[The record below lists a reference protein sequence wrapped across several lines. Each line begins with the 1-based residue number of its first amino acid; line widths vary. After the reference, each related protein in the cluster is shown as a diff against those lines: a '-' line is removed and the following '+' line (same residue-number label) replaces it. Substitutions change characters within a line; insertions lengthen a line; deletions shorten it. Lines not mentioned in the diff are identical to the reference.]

1 MLDMQMRQPRTLE
14 EVINY
19 VRALE
24 DHLRW
29 ALSNIDGQTQ
39 ITEGTVGQNQLAQ
52 GAVSAGNIQKGAVT
66 GDALGEGAIADDK
79 LSEAVWKDIDKK
91 IKTANSG
98 LIASNELKD
107 RVNGLIDLAEID
119 WHKIVDDV
127 GQIMTADGTKIRFAR
142 LAISADNLRGIADG
156 QILVKNA
163 DGIYA
168 ITADGTEKM
177 TITADAMTEEGM
189 KKIAETIS
197 ADTLFARADIQKAM
211 EAKMPASILDREDIM
226 GKINAMIDA
235 KLGGGI
241 NV

>member
-79 LSEAVWKDIDKK
+79 LSEAVWQDIDKK

-107 RVNGLIDLAEID
+107 RVNDLIDLAEID
-119 WHKIVDDV
+119 WHKIVDDD
-127 GQIMTADGTKIRFAR
+127 GQILTADGAKIRFAR
-142 LAISADNLRGIADG
+142 LAISADNLREIADG
-156 QILVKNA
+156 QILIKGA

-168 ITADGTEKM
+168 ITTDGTEKI
-177 TITADAMTEEGM
+177 TITADGITEDGM
-189 KKIAETIS
+189 KAMAETIS
-197 ADTLFARADIQKAM
+197 ADTLFAREDIQKAM
-211 EAKMPASILDREDIM
+211 EAKMPATLLDREDIM
-226 GKINAMIDA
+226 EKINAMIDA
-235 KLGGGI
+235 KLGGE
-241 NV
+241 

>member
-19 VRALE
+19 MRALE

-79 LSEAVWKDIDKK
+79 LSEAVWQDIDKK

-107 RVNGLIDLAEID
+107 RVNDLIDLAEID
-119 WHKIVDDV
+119 WHKIVDDD
-127 GQIMTADGTKIRFAR
+127 GQILTADGAKIRFAR
-142 LAISADNLRGIADG
+142 LAISADNLRGLADG
-156 QILVKNA
+156 QILIKGA

-168 ITADGTEKM
+168 ITAEGTEKI
-177 TITADAMTEEGM
+177 TITADAMTEDGM
-189 KKIAETIS
+189 KAIAETIS
-197 ADTLFARADIQKAM
+197 ADTLFAREDIQKAM
-211 EAKMPASILDREDIM
+211 EAKMPASLLDREDIM
-226 GKINAMIDA
+226 EKINAMIDA
-235 KLGGGI
+235 KLGGE
-241 NV
+241 

>member
-1 MLDMQMRQPRTLE
+1 MMDMQMRQPRTLE

-79 LSEAVWKDIDKK
+79 LSEAVWQDIDKK

-107 RVNGLIDLAEID
+107 RVNDLIDLAEID
-119 WHKIVDDV
+119 WHKIVDDN
-127 GQIMTADGTKIRFAR
+127 GQIMTADGAKIRFAR
-142 LAISADNLRGIADG
+142 LAISADNLRGLADG
-156 QILVKNA
+156 QILIKGA

-168 ITADGTEKM
+168 ITAEGTEKM
-177 TITADAMTEEGM
+177 TITADGITEAGM
-189 KKIAETIS
+189 KAMAETIS
-197 ADTLFARADIQKAM
+197 ADTLFAREDIQKAM
-211 EAKMPASILDREDIM
+211 EAKMPATLLDRKDIM
-226 GKINAMIDA
+226 EKINAMIDA
-235 KLGGGI
+235 KLGGK
-241 NV
+241 

>member
-19 VRALE
+19 MRVLE

-52 GAVSAGNIQKGAVT
+52 GAVT

-79 LSEAVWKDIDKK
+79 LSEAVWQDIDKK

-107 RVNGLIDLAEID
+107 RVNALIDLAEID
-119 WHKIVDDV
+119 WHKIVDDD
-127 GQIMTADGTKIRFAR
+127 GQILTADGAKIRFAR

-156 QILVKNA
+156 QILIKGA

-168 ITADGTEKM
+168 ITAEGTEKM

-189 KKIAETIS
+189 KKMAETIS
-197 ADTLFARADIQKAM
+197 AETLFAREDIQKAM
-211 EAKMPASILDREDIM
+211 EAKMPATLLDREDIM
-226 GKINAMIDA
+226 EKINAMIDA
-235 KLGGGI
+235 KLGGK
-241 NV
+241 

>member
-19 VRALE
+19 MRVLE

-98 LIASNELKD
+98 LIASNELKV
-107 RVNGLIDLAEID
+107 RVNDLIDLAEID
-119 WHKIVDDV
+119 WHKIVDDN
-127 GQIMTADGTKIRFAR
+127 GQIMTADGAKIRFAR

-156 QILVKNA
+156 QILIKGA

-168 ITADGTEKM
+168 ITTDGTEKM
-177 TITADAMTEEGM
+177 TITADGITEEGM
-189 KKIAETIS
+189 KTMAETIS
-197 ADTLFARADIQKAM
+197 AETLFAREDIQKAM
-211 EAKMPASILDREDIM
+211 EAKMPATLLDRKDIM
-226 GKINAMIDA
+226 EKINAMIDA
-235 KLGGGI
+235 KLGGK
-241 NV
+241 

>member
-79 LSEAVWKDIDKK
+79 LSEDVWKDIDKK

-119 WHKIVDDV
+119 WHKIVDDD
-127 GQIMTADGTKIRFAR
+127 GQILTADGTKIRFAR
-142 LAISADNLRGIADG
+142 LSISADNLRKIADG
-156 QILVKNA
+156 QILIKGA

-168 ITADGTEKM
+168 ITTDGTEKIA
-177 TITADAMTEEGM
+177 ITADAMTEEGM

-197 ADTLFARADIQKAM
+197 ADTLFAREDIQKAM
-211 EAKMPASILDREDIM
+211 EAKMPASLLDREDIM

>member
-79 LSEAVWKDIDKK
+79 LSEAVWQDIDKK

-107 RVNGLIDLAEID
+107 RVNNLIHLADID
-119 WHKIVDDV
+119 WHKIVDDD
-127 GQIMTADGTKIRFAR
+127 GQILTADGAKIRFAR

-168 ITADGTEKM
+168 ITAEGTEKM

-189 KKIAETIS
+189 KKMAETIS
-197 ADTLFARADIQKAM
+197 AETLFAREDIQKAM
-211 EAKMPASILDREDIM
+211 EEKMPATILDREDIM
-226 GKINAMIDA
+226 EKINAMIDA
-235 KLGGGI
+235 KLGGK
-241 NV
+241 

>member
-1 MLDMQMRQPRTLE
+1 MLDMQRRQPRTLE

-79 LSEAVWKDIDKK
+79 LSEAVWQDIDQK

-107 RVNGLIDLAEID
+107 RVNALIDLAEID
-119 WHKIVDDV
+119 WHKIVDDD
-127 GQIMTADGTKIRFAR
+127 GQILTADGTKIRFAR
-142 LAISADNLRGIADG
+142 LAISADNLRGLADG
-156 QILVKNA
+156 QIMVKNA

-168 ITADGTEKM
+168 ITTDGTEKM
-177 TITADAMTEEGM
+177 TITADGITQDGM
-189 KKIAETIS
+189 KAMAETIS
-197 ADTLFARADIQKAM
+197 AETLFGREDMQTELA
-211 EAKMPASILDREDIM
+211 AKMPAALMDREDIM
-226 GKINAMIDA
+226 AKINALIDA
-235 KLGGGI
+235 KLGGK
-241 NV
+241 

>member
-79 LSEAVWKDIDKK
+79 LSEAVWQDIDKK

-119 WHKIVDDV
+119 WHKIVDDN
-127 GQIMTADGTKIRFAR
+127 GQILTADGAKIRFAR
-142 LAISADNLRGIADG
+142 LAISTDNLRGIADG
-156 QILVKNA
+156 QILIKGV

-168 ITADGTEKM
+168 ITTDGTEKM
-177 TITADAMTEEGM
+177 TITADGITEGGM
-189 KKIAETIS
+189 KAMAETIS
-197 ADTLFARADIQKAM
+197 ADTLFAREDIQKAM
-211 EAKMPASILDREDIM
+211 EAKMPATLLDRKDIM
-226 GKINAMIDA
+226 EKINAMIDA
-235 KLGGGI
+235 KLGGK
-241 NV
+241 

>member
-107 RVNGLIDLAEID
+107 RVNDLIDLAEID
-119 WHKIVDDV
+119 WHKIVDDD
-127 GQIMTADGTKIRFAR
+127 GQILTADGTKIRFAR
-142 LAISADNLRGIADG
+142 LAISADNLREIADG
-156 QILVKNA
+156 QILIKGA

-168 ITADGTEKM
+168 ITTDGTEKM
-177 TITADAMTEEGM
+177 TITADGITEDGM
-189 KKIAETIS
+189 KAMAETIS
-197 ADTLFARADIQKAM
+197 ADTLFAREDIQKAM
-211 EAKMPASILDREDIM
+211 EEKMPASLLDREDIM
-226 GKINAMIDA
+226 EKINAMIDA
-235 KLGGGI
+235 KLGGE
-241 NV
+241 

>member
-19 VRALE
+19 MRALE

-79 LSEAVWKDIDKK
+79 LSEAVWQDIDKK

-107 RVNGLIDLAEID
+107 RVNDLIDLAEID
-119 WHKIVDDV
+119 WHKIVDDD
-127 GQIMTADGTKIRFAR
+127 GQILTADGAKIRFAR
-142 LAISADNLRGIADG
+142 LAISADNLREIADG
-156 QILVKNA
+156 QILIKGA

-168 ITADGTEKM
+168 ITTDGTEKM
-177 TITADAMTEEGM
+177 TITADGMTEDGM
-189 KKIAETIS
+189 KEMAETIS
-197 ADTLFARADIQKAM
+197 ADTLFAREDIQKAM
-211 EAKMPASILDREDIM
+211 EAKMPATLLDREDIM
-226 GKINAMIDA
+226 EKINAMIDA
-235 KLGGGI
+235 KLGGE
-241 NV
+241 

>member
-19 VRALE
+19 MRALE

-107 RVNGLIDLAEID
+107 RVNDLIHLAEID
-119 WHKIVDDV
+119 WHKIVDDD
-127 GQIMTADGTKIRFAR
+127 GQILTADGAKIRFAR
-142 LAISADNLRGIADG
+142 LAINADNLRGLADG
-156 QILVKNA
+156 QILIKNA

-168 ITADGTEKM
+168 ITTDGTEKI
-177 TITADAMTEEGM
+177 TITADAMTEDGM
-189 KKIAETIS
+189 KEMAETIS
-197 ADTLFARADIQKAM
+197 ADTLFAREDIQAAM
-211 EAKMPASILDREDIM
+211 EESMPATLLDREDIM
-226 GKINAMIDA
+226 EKINAMIDA
-235 KLGGGI
+235 KLGGE
-241 NV
+241 

>member
-79 LSEAVWKDIDKK
+79 LSEAVWQDIDKK

-107 RVNGLIDLAEID
+107 RVNGLIDLADID
-119 WHKIVDDV
+119 WHKIVDDD
-127 GQIMTADGTKIRFAR
+127 GQIMTADGAKIRFAR
-142 LAISADNLRGIADG
+142 LAISADNLRGLADG
-156 QILVKNA
+156 QILIKGT

-168 ITADGTEKM
+168 ITTDGTEKM
-177 TITADAMTEEGM
+177 TITADGITEDGM
-189 KKIAETIS
+189 KAMAETIS
-197 ADTLFARADIQKAM
+197 ADTLFAREDIQKAM
-211 EAKMPASILDREDIM
+211 EAKMPATLLDREDIM

-235 KLGGGI
+235 KLGGK
-241 NV
+241 

>member
-1 MLDMQMRQPRTLE
+1 MLDRQMRQPRTLE

-79 LSEAVWKDIDKK
+79 LSEAVWPAVDKK

-98 LIASNELKD
+98 LIDSNELKD
-107 RVNGLIDLAEID
+107 RVNGLIDLADID
-119 WHKIVDDV
+119 WHKIVDDN
-127 GQIMTADGTKIRFAR
+127 GQIMTADGAKIRFAR
-142 LAISADNLRGIADG
+142 LAISADNLRGLADG
-156 QILVKNA
+156 QILIKGA

-168 ITADGTEKM
+168 ITADGTEKII
-177 TITADAMTEEGM
+177 ITADGITEDGM
-189 KKIAETIS
+189 KAMAETIS
-197 ADTLFARADIQKAM
+197 ADTLFAREDIQKAM
-211 EAKMPASILDREDIM
+211 EAKMPATILDRVDIM
-226 GKINAMIDA
+226 EKINAMIDA
-235 KLGGGI
+235 KLGG
-241 NV
+241 V